1 MIKINLLPVRE
12 ERRRLGAR
20 QQLIL
25 FALVVVLVAIGLFYW
40 HQATAGQIEQKKSEI
55 AQMDADIAR
64 LSKVVAE
71 VEKFKRD
78 KKTLEGKLDVIGK
91 LQKDRKIA
99 VHYLDELSRAL
110 PERVWIEYYDEAG
123 GVITVRGK
131 AVNPDDVP
139 AFMRNLSASPYFS
152 DVELDVT
159 TQTEVLVGKD
169 TVKVS
174 DFTIRF
180 KAGDGTAKAKK
191 A

>member
-12 ERRRLGAR
+12 ERRRLGFR
-20 QQLIL
+20 QQMTL
-25 FALVVVLVAIGLFYW
+25 FALILVLVGIGLFYW
-40 HQATAGQIEQKKSEI
+40 HQSTSARIDKLRLQITEMDQEI
-55 AQMDADIAR
+55 ER
-64 LSKVVAE
+64 LAKVVKE
-71 VEKFKRD
+71 VEKYKKD

-99 VHYLDELSRAL
+99 VHYLDELNRAL
-110 PERVWIEYYDEAG
+110 PDRVWLEFYDESG
-123 GVITVRGK
+123 GAITVRGK
-131 AVNPDDVP
+131 ALDPDDVP
-139 AFMRNLSASPYFS
+139 AFMRNLSASPYFT

-159 TQTEVLVGKD
+159 TQSEVPVGKE

-180 KAGDGTAKAKK
+180 KAGDGSAKAKK